1 MNVIE
6 LQQNT
11 LNRSRMSW
19 TWSEK
24 SVGQHNIKVIAYDED
39 GNAVEDEIKV
49 WKFF

>member
-1 MNVIE
+1 LKETVYSE
-6 LQQNT
+6 PF
-11 LNRSRMSW
+11 SW